1 MEQGRAPS
9 DSTFPPGWN
18 PETRCYVCG
27 VNRTPYELARH
38 MKRAHLEAS
47 QANVGVGDRL
57 YRRPPVRLP
66 HCGTCK
72 LFIGYG
78 SDYAELHRQTELHQY
93 RARKFPGRPSDS
105 DVATETGRRGG
116 VFAEKRQASPS
127 MERASPGGGSAGDAR
142 QYEDE
147 EGPEAFSSAIPQC
160 DWLHRENDLPWHLS
174 QVIGEVYLLAIEL
187 RSPFS
192 AVPIK
197 EETLRALGRNPT
209 IRKQVRIVSLCLR
222 GDDEV

>member
-1 MEQGRAPS
+1 MFKLYFKLYLLIKTSKVASQSQRFRTRICGGCRTVEQGRAPS

-78 SDYAELHRQTELHQY
+78 SDYAELHRQTELYQY

-116 VFAEKRQASPS
+116 VSAAKRQASPS

-142 QYEDE
+142 QYEDQ
-147 EGPEAFSSAIPQC
+147 EGPEAFSPF
-160 DWLHRENDLPWHLS
+160 
-174 QVIGEVYLLAIEL
+174 LAQSPNATGYIE
-187 RSPFS
+187 R
-192 AVPIK
+192 
-197 EETLRALGRNPT
+197 T
-209 IRKQVRIVSLCLR
+209 ICR
-222 GDDEV
+222 GT

>member
-1 MEQGRAPS
+1 MFKLYFKLYLLTKTSKVASQSQRFRTRICGGCTTGEQGRAPS

-116 VFAEKRQASPS
+116 VSAAKRQASPS
-127 MERASPGGGSAGDAR
+127 MERASPGGGSAGDD
-142 QYEDE
+142 Q
-147 EGPEAFSSAIPQC
+147 EGPEAFSPF
-160 DWLHRENDLPWHLS
+160 
-174 QVIGEVYLLAIEL
+174 LAQSPNATGYIE
-187 RSPFS
+187 R
-192 AVPIK
+192 
-197 EETLRALGRNPT
+197 T
-209 IRKQVRIVSLCLR
+209 ICR
-222 GDDEV
+222 GT